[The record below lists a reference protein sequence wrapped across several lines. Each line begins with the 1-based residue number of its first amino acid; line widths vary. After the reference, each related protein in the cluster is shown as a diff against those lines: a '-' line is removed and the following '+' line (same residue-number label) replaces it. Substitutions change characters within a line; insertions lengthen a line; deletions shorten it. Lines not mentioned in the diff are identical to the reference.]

1 MKINSIIA
9 GVLLAMSFIS
19 YNTVFAQAIDWEA
32 VPKLHSVPD
41 SFAKEAAVFV
51 LDKRKIQ
58 VANEDQSIY
67 TYRTSHQ
74 LIKIETDK
82 GIEYF
87 NTMTVGVE
95 QGNEL
100 VAMNARTIKANGQ
113 VVNIA
118 SEQIKTSLTEQ
129 GGTQYHVAF
138 EGVEIG
144 AEVELIYTERRPFSA
159 FGLEL
164 MQFGLPVMKASFH
177 LETPNFMEFEA
188 KGYNGFPSAGE
199 VQLADTRYYS
209 AESKNI
215 PALDEEE
222 YSDFAKNL
230 KRIEY
235 KLNHIGGKTQRMY
248 SWDKLAEKM
257 QKEYAIF
264 SNKEIKAVQK
274 FLTAGG
280 VNMDDRELD
289 KVRKIEALLKSSL
302 VLQENLRDEKYT
314 ELAHIIDKKTTNET
328 GIVRMFMAAFAATGV
343 EATIGLTSNRYEYSI
358 DPEFENWNRLDV
370 YLIYLPGLRE
380 YLAPSFITYR
390 SPMIPAAARG
400 NKGIFTNSN
409 AATAIVQDIPSL
421 AYMLSNNGV
430 EATISFDEEMNV
442 TVDAV
447 HSFTGYGASSLR
459 EAFVFIEKE
468 KEPELVQSLVSIA
481 ENKEAINSYAIENAE
496 LESYATAKPLLVKST
511 INAPQ
516 LLESAGAKLLL
527 KVGDVLGPQ
536 AQLYSDEKRVLPI
549 SMPFAHMLDRKI
561 VVNIPDGY
569 KVANAAAAKMNVKD
583 KAETMGFVSDYTLD
597 GNKMTINIHEYYSKS
612 DYPASEIEAF
622 RSVINAAADF
632 NKVTL
637 VLERK

>member
-9 GVLLAMSFIS
+9 GVLLVMSFIS
-19 YNTVFAQAIDWEA
+19 YNTVSAQAIDWEA

-118 SEQIKTSLTEQ
+118 LEQVKTSLTEQ

-289 KVRKIEALLKSSL
+289 KVRKIETLLKSSL
-302 VLQENLRDEKYT
+302 VLQENLSDEKYA

-358 DPEFENWNRLDV
+358 DPEFENWNRLDI
-370 YLIYLPGLRE
+370 YLIYLPTLRE

-409 AATAIVQDIPSL
+409 TTTATVQDIPSL
-421 AYMLSNNGV
+421 PYMLSNNGV
-430 EATISFDEEMNV
+430 EATISFDGELNV

-481 ENKEAINSYAIENAE
+481 ENKEAVKSYTIENAE
-496 LESYATAKPLLVKST
+496 LENYATAKPLLVKST

-561 VVNIPDGY
+561 VINVPDGY

-597 GNKMTINIHEYYSKS
+597 GNKMTINIHEYYSQS

>member
-19 YNTVFAQAIDWEA
+19 YNTVSAQAIDWEA

-113 VVNIA
+113 VINIA

-209 AESKNI
+209 SESKNI

-257 QKEYAIF
+257 QKEYATF

-370 YLIYLPGLRE
+370 YLIYLTGLRE

-409 AATAIVQDIPSL
+409 TTTATVQDIPSL
-421 AYMLSNNGV
+421 PYMLSNNGV

-447 HSFTGYGASSLR
+447 HSFSGYGASSLR

-481 ENKEAINSYAIENAE
+481 ENKEAVTSYTIENAE
-496 LESYATAKPLLVKST
+496 LENYATAKPLLVKST
-511 INAPQ
+511 INAPH

-561 VVNIPDGY
+561 VINIPDGY